1 MTPCS
6 CLRSV
11 SVSACP
17 CFITRS
23 WWITGLITDGCQW
36 VRHTARARPQNNRD
50 VLSSALPGSQTDPDT
65 TRRVAWP
72 GCLNTRHRAEQEK
85 LNSSSLINDL
95 VAPAGAQCLGQKTW
109 KWEMFMFCN
118 SYIRYCIRILI
129 SDLFSKWFVIP
140 LVVSARV
147 F

>member
-50 VLSSALPGSQTDPDT
+50 VLSSALPGSPDRPRHHT
-65 TRRVAWP
+65 EGGLARVSEHSAQGGAREIEFFIIDKWLGGP
-72 GCLNTRHRAEQEK
+72 GGCSMSGPENM
-85 LNSSSLINDL
+85 
-95 VAPAGAQCLGQKTW
+95 
-109 KWEMFMFCN
+109 EMRN
-118 SYIRYCIRILI
+118 VYVLYSYIRYCIRILI
-129 SDLFSKWFVIP
+129 SDLFSQWSVIP

>member
-23 WWITGLITDGCQW
+23 RWITGLITDGCQW
-36 VRHTARARPQNNRD
+36 VRDTARARPQNNRD
-50 VLSSALPGSQTDPDT
+50 VLSSALPGSPDRPRHHT
-65 TRRVAWP
+65 EGGQRLETP
-72 GCLNTRHRAEQEK
+72 GHRAEQEK